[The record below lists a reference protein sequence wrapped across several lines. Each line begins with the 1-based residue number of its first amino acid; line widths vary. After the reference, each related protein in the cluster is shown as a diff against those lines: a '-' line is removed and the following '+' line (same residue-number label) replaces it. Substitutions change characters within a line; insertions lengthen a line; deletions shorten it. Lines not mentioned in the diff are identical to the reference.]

1 MNDVLQIQM
10 ALQQWTVLTL
20 NAQMLGEL
28 GSKRRHG
35 WVAVQDHGAA
45 TAAPPQFCCIAY
57 TTGFLDPSGATSSNV
72 GLWFTSAPRSWGFCG
87 LGCSGDFNGF
97 GGKEGEG
104 QEEAGQTATLWPQ
117 ETQEWTLGYEEQT
130 RLFV

>member
-1 MNDVLQIQM
+1 M
-10 ALQQWTVLTL
+10 ALPQQLLPNFVALPTPP
-20 NAQMLGEL
+20 ASSIRLG
-28 GSKRRHG
+28 
-35 WVAVQDHGAA
+35 
-45 TAAPPQFCCIAY
+45 PPV
-57 TTGFLDPSGATSSNV
+57 P
-72 GLWFTSAPRSWGFCG
+72 TSACGSRAHLAAGVSCG